1 MITTILSLPL
11 HTMIHLFGINK
22 PFPGWGAG
30 HPSKCSH
37 RRAERP
43 AELEG
48 VGQVPSQPDL
58 ALSPDEWSW
67 RRDRDGDPTASAEH
81 LERGAPGAST

>member
-1 MITTILSLPL
+1 MILLPV
-11 HTMIHLFGINK
+11 MNR

-37 RRAERP
+37 RSAERP
-43 AELEG
+43 AEPEG

-58 ALSPDEWSW
+58 ALSSDEWSW
-67 RRDRDGDPTASAEH
+67 RDRDGDPTASAEY
-81 LERGAPGAST
+81 LERPGAPGAST